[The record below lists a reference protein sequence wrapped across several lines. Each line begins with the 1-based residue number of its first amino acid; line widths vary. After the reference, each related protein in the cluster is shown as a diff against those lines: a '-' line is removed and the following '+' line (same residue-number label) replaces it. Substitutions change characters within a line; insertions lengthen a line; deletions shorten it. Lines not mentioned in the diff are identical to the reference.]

1 MNLNMYLKVR
11 SDKVLLNCIDNYY
24 LSVIIFFC
32 GSLKFSCARSA
43 TGWQRCSF
51 EITLFQWSSLIGNVL
66 ILKPLK
72 VSLFNVFRFLYSISI
87 LYGSIWIDIHS
98 FKEKVF
104 YRKILFQTLR
114 LNYFSLNIQVRTV
127 KLRYNWHCYNAINGY
142 SKKMAKDIIKKILDQ
157 TKGDFISLL
166 SQYFEPIQ
174 MLNILLLYCCCVVIV
189 LLLCPISVIWKG
201 GQNIFCLWRG

>member
-1 MNLNMYLKVR
+1 
-11 SDKVLLNCIDNYY
+11 
-24 LSVIIFFC
+24 
-32 GSLKFSCARSA
+32 
-43 TGWQRCSF
+43 
-51 EITLFQWSSLIGNVL
+51 
-66 ILKPLK
+66 

-127 KLRYNWHCYNAINGY
+127 KLRYNWHCYNARNGY
-142 SKKMAKDIIKKILDQ
+142 NKKMAKDIIKKILDQ